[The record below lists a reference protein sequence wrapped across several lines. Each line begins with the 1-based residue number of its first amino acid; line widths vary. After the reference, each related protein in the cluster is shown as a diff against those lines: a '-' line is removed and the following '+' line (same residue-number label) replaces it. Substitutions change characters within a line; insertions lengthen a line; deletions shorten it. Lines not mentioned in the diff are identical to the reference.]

1 MLSRWIMVLYMALSG
16 GAACAQSET
25 TVPKEQVV
33 NDRVKKEAEGPMRW
47 IILHSRIGKKS
58 DAKDGGEL
66 SANPDTRTVG
76 KTLPVK
82 TAETTSR
89 QSAGKTMEPKTGLL
103 PVTQAGIGS
112 KGAVAEMA
120 VHVSDDLQLQKVQ
133 TAKDTDT
140 KSAIAPD
147 KVDKPV
153 EVLGIPLQRVNPS
166 IPDHLLADNAEERI
180 GVKFVVLSDGA
191 VAGVAIT
198 HSSNSKLNSYVT
210 RAMSQ
215 WRYAPRSSPIEAS
228 IGFVLRG
235 L

>member
-1 MLSRWIMVLYMALSG
+1 
-16 GAACAQSET
+16 
-25 TVPKEQVV
+25 VPKEQVV

-47 IILHSRIGKKS
+47 IILHSKIGKKA
-58 DAKDGGEL
+58 DAKDGGSEF

-82 TAETTSR
+82 TTEAISR
-89 QSAGKTMEPKTGLL
+89 QRATKTMEPKTELL
-103 PVTQAGIGS
+103 PAILVSIDS
-112 KGAVAEMA
+112 KGVVAEMTVRA
-120 VHVSDDLQLQKVQ
+120 SDDLELQKVQ
-133 TAKDTDT
+133 IDKDAHT

-147 KVDKPV
+147 KEDKPV

-198 HSSNSKLNSYVT
+198 HSSNSKINSYVV

-235 L
+235 S